1 MVMLDMRALMLGEIQ
16 RQCNF
21 ALIGFEELKKTL
33 ENNEPWD
40 NHKSDRFWY
49 SIQSFLVAVAN
60 ISKILWPAQP
70 CGSQLSIEVESERE
84 QIRTLL
90 DLDSSSPLRVR
101 KFRNYFE
108 HYDFELEN
116 WFEELNDRMVF
127 DSNIINFDP
136 SGLPSDKVL
145 SIRNFNP
152 REFKIYFK
160 NKEYDIIL
168 TVNAVNELLGKIREK
183 T

>member
-1 MVMLDMRALMLGEIQ
+1 MLNMRALLLGEIQ

-21 ALIGFEELKKTL
+21 ALISFEEIKKSL
-33 ENNEPWD
+33 EDRQPWD
-40 NHKSDRFWY
+40 NRKSDCFWY
-49 SIQSFLVAVAN
+49 SIQSFLVSVAN
-60 ISKILWPAQP
+60 ISKILWPGQP
-70 CGSQLSIEVESERE
+70 CDSRLSVEVKSERE

-90 DLDSSSPLRVR
+90 GLDDSSPLRVR

-108 HYDFELEN
+108 HYDFELEK
-116 WFEELNDRMVF
+116 WFEKLNDRMVI

-136 SGLPSDKVL
+136 FGLPSDRVL

-152 REFKIYFK
+152 TEFKIYFK
-160 NKEYDIIL
+160 NEAYDVVL
-168 TVNAVNELLGKIREK
+168 TVNAVNKLLEKIREK